1 MVKISKQTRS
11 NILNALVI
19 FLTIGI
25 VIYLGAAN
33 GEIGNAW
40 NALVSSD
47 LRWIGMAFV
56 CYGIYL
62 VFESLGVHVFFRQQG
77 FKPKFG
83 SSLLVS
89 IIGLFYSSVTPAAT
103 GGQPM
108 QVFAFKKRG
117 IPPGVSSSALAVK
130 FFCFQVALL
139 GTGLLLWVLN
149 PQIVSDCFRSYPA
162 AQVMVITGF
171 VLNGFTVVAVLL
183 LAINKNIVRAI
194 ITFIIFL
201 GKKLRIVKDPAGT
214 ASRMDATMADFH
226 ASVDMVTHHPGK
238 LMVLLLISVIQVM
251 GLMSISYCVYRAFG
265 LRGHGYGD
273 VVVLQ
278 FLLFIGASFTPLPGA
293 SGAQEGGFAWMFG
306 SVFPSD
312 VLFGALL
319 LWRFMTYY
327 LNLLIGLGC
336 VIYDRTVSM
345 KKHAQK
351 NNTERTA
358 DDTIFEKGQD
368 DVAQENEETVG
379 YTISA
384 APGCSEEAD

>member
-1 MVKISKQTRS
+1 M
-11 NILNALVI
+11 
-19 FLTIGI
+19 
-25 VIYLGAAN
+25 
-33 GEIGNAW
+33 
-40 NALVSSD
+40 
-47 LRWIGMAFV
+47 
-56 CYGIYL
+56 
-62 VFESLGVHVFFRQQG
+62 
-77 FKPKFG
+77 
-83 SSLLVS
+83 
-89 IIGLFYSSVTPAAT
+89 
-103 GGQPM
+103 
-108 QVFAFKKRG
+108 
-117 IPPGVSSSALAVK
+117 
-130 FFCFQVALL
+130 
-139 GTGLLLWVLN
+139 
-149 PQIVSDCFRSYPA
+149 
-162 AQVMVITGF
+162 
-171 VLNGFTVVAVLL
+171 L